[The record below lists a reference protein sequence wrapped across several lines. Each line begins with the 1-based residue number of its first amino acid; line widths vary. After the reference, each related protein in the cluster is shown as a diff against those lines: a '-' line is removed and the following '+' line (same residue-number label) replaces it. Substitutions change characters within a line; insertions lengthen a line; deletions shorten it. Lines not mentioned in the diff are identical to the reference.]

1 MEKVKVSIVFNSF
14 LQKYYVSANQGKLFI
29 CDFYKSNLS
38 DIWYFNPAVGPSSI
52 PITGGMG
59 DSFPYDYLLSL
70 CKSVWFLHFGTGE
83 LPEIELT
90 MRAKKLLKIK

>member
-1 MEKVKVSIVFNSF
+1 MEKIKVSIVFNSYS
-14 LQKYYVSANQGKLFI
+14 QTYYATANRGKFVI
-29 CDFYKSNLS
+29 CDFNKSNLC
-38 DIWYFNPAVGPSSI
+38 DIWYFNPAVGPSRI

-90 MRAKKLLKIK
+90 GAAKKLLKIK